1 MSEVQGHKAE
11 LDTILRG
18 LRANPRNVSAKY
30 HYDERGSRLFEE
42 ITELEEYYL
51 TRTERALLHRWMPV
65 WVAELRP
72 ATLMELGAGSAD
84 KSRVVLDAMV
94 AEGCGHTYV
103 PIDVSADF
111 LAETA
116 AALDEEYAALDIV
129 PSVGDI
135 TAPLDL
141 PEDTPGP
148 RWLAFLG
155 STLGNF
161 DENGAVA
168 LLGRVAGKL
177 RDEDHF
183 LLGIDLRPGPGKSV
197 ERIERAYDDSRGITA
212 AFSLNILAVLNAEFG
227 SDFDLGAFGH
237 RSGYDAKSGRIE
249 TYLDVQRAVT
259 VRFPGEAPIEL
270 AKGES
275 IRTEISCKYDRPTVD
290 RLFARTGLVVERW
303 VEDDEGLYAL
313 VLGTRVS
320 ATRE

>member
-1 MSEVQGHKAE
+1 MNEGQVDTAE
-11 LDTILRG
+11 LDAVLRG
-18 LRANPRNVSAKY
+18 LRGTPRNVSAKY

-42 ITELEEYYL
+42 ITELDEYYL
-51 TRTERALLHRWMPV
+51 TRTERALLDQWIRV

-72 ATLMELGAGSAD
+72 ATLMELGAGSAE

-103 PIDVSADF
+103 PVDVSADF

-116 AALDEEYAALDIV
+116 AALDDEYAVLDIV

-135 TAPLDL
+135 TAPLEL
-141 PEDTPGP
+141 PENVPGP

-161 DENGAVA
+161 DEDGATA
-168 LLGRVAGKL
+168 LLRRVAAKL
-177 RDEDHF
+177 HHDDHF
-183 LLGIDLRPGPGKSV
+183 LLGVDLRPGPAKSK

-227 SDFDLGAFGH
+227 SDFDLSAFGH
-237 RSGYDAKSGRIE
+237 RSGYNAEMGRIE

-259 VRFPGEAPIEL
+259 VNFPGEPPIEL
-270 AKGES
+270 GRGES
-275 IRTEISCKYDRPTVD
+275 IRTEISCKYDRPTID
-290 RLFARTGLVVERW
+290 QLFGRAGLAVERW

-313 VLGTRVS
+313 VLGIRAPGS
-320 ATRE
+320 RG